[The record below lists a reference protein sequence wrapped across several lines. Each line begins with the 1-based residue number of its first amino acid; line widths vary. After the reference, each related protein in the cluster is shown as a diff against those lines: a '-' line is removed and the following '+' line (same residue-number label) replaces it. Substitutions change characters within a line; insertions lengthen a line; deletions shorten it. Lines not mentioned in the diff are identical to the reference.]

1 MSDSILTGKIADS
14 DERMNTR
21 LFLALVVSAIV
32 AAMPLTG
39 QTSSPAKKESSRAT
53 TKAWTMP
60 RTPDGHPDLQGIWTN
75 TTLTPLE
82 RNPDVAGKKVLTE
95 AEARAF
101 EKQTLDRISFDRRD
115 GGPDVD
121 VTRAYNNLFMDRGT
135 HLAIINGERRTS
147 IIVDPPDGR
156 VPPLTPEASKRVDA
170 RNREMMLYDNYQ
182 NRPLAERCIVG
193 QASTG
198 GPPMLPGPYNNNYQ
212 IIQTP
217 EYVMILVEQ
226 IHDVRI
232 IRLDGRPHLP
242 SSIRQW
248 MGDSL
253 GDWQGDTLVVD
264 TTNFTD
270 KTQFRGSSDALHVTE
285 RFTRIDAN
293 TILYRF
299 TIDDPSTFARPWTGE
314 YPLLATTDP
323 IYEYACHEG
332 NYALGDILR
341 GGRMQDKGVK

>member
-1 MSDSILTGKIADS
+1 
-14 DERMNTR
+14 MNPR
-21 LFLALVVSAIV
+21 FFRALVVFAILT
-32 AAMPLTG
+32 ASLTG
-39 QTSSPAKKESSRAT
+39 QPAAPARKASGGG
-53 TKAWTMP
+53 TKAWKMP
-60 RTPDGHPDLQGIWTN
+60 RTPDGHPDLQGNWTN

-82 RNPDVAGKKVLTE
+82 RTPEAAGKKVLTE
-95 AEARAF
+95 AEATAYA
-101 EKQTLDRISFDRRD
+101 KQTLDRVSFDRRD
-115 GGPDVD
+115 GGAEID

-135 HLAIINGERRTS
+135 QLAMINGERRTS

-156 VPPLTPEASKRVDA
+156 VPALTPEASQRVEA
-170 RNREMMLYDNYQ
+170 RTRDVQLYDSHQ

-212 IIQTP
+212 IVQAP
-217 EYVMILVEQ
+217 GYVMILVEQ

-242 SSIRQW
+242 ANIRQW
-248 MGDSL
+248 MGDSI
-253 GDWQGDTLVVD
+253 GHWEGDTLVVD

-270 KTQFRGSSDALHVTE
+270 KTQFRGSSEGLHVIE
-285 RFTRIDAN
+285 RFTRVDAN

-299 TIDDPSTFARPWTGE
+299 TIDDPSSFARSWTGE
-314 YPLLATTDP
+314 YPFMATTEP
-323 IYEYACHEG
+323 IFEYACHEG

-341 GGRMQDKGVK
+341 GGQRQEKAAH